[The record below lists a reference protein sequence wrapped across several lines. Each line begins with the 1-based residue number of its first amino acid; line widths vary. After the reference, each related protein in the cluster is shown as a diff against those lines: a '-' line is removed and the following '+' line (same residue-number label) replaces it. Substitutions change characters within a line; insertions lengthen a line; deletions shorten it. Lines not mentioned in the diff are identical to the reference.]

1 MKCTAAGFL
10 APAFVLTLA
19 ASAAAQG
26 RAAGR
31 WDITVQA
38 PQGATA
44 FTLTLTQ
51 DSEKVS
57 GQLTSPLGAMPVLGT
72 LSDNNL
78 ALTGSLTTQ
87 GLPLQFSFN
96 ATLAD
101 EALSGVAKLGML
113 GDFPFT
119 GRRAAAGATAAVAES
134 LPATPA
140 PPVAG
145 SPAAPAGSTAAP
157 APAPAAATGAAL
169 DAMGTWNIIVKIAG
183 ADFPLTATLKQE
195 ETRLTG
201 VINSLAG
208 DVPLNGTMTD
218 GALKIEF
225 IAETPGGPLG
235 ITLTGQLGAAG
246 FVGKASVAGLGEV
259 DWTGTRGK

>member
-1 MKCTAAGFL
+1 MKCTVADFL
-10 APAFVLTLA
+10 APALVVALA

-26 RAAGR
+26 GAAGR

-51 DSEKVS
+51 TAEKVS
-57 GQLTSPLGAMPVLGT
+57 GQLTGPLGTMSVLGT
-72 LSDNNL
+72 LSENTL
-78 ALTGSLTTQ
+78 TLTGSLTTQ
-87 GLPLQFSFN
+87 GLPLEFTLN
-96 ATLAD
+96 ATVAD
-101 EALSGVAKLGML
+101 EALNGVAKLGVL

-119 GRRAAAGATAAVAES
+119 GRRAPAGAAAADPATAPAGA
-134 LPATPA
+134 ATPA
-140 PPVAG
+140 V
-145 SPAAPAGSTAAP
+145 SAASTAEPAVPPAVSAGAP
-157 APAPAAATGAAL
+157 AL
-169 DAMGTWNIIVKIAG
+169 DATGTWNITVKIAG

-208 DVPLNGTMTD
+208 DVPLSGTMTD

-225 IAETPGGPLG
+225 KAETPGGPLP
-235 ITLTGQLGAAG
+235 ITLTGQLSAAG
-246 FVGKASVAGLGEV
+246 FVGKATVAGLGEV
-259 DWTGTRGK
+259 DWVGTRGK